1 MQNLNE
7 KYKTENG
14 YDYEMLDN
22 KCETSLETNDVT
34 TDFDWFIEKFYEF
47 NPTATEEDLWKVL
60 NKKHGV
66 WYVNPDAFLDN
77 NLTIPNGEVIGKF
90 FVRKSKVAGQTE
102 IGHIYALKG
111 KKGKSK
117 KYRLYKTLHATG
129 IGIIPCSSGGYALLC
144 RKKTSIFSIIFP
156 IIFLIIIWKSYF

>member
-60 NKKHGV
+60 NKRHGV
-66 WYVNPDAFLDN
+66 WYVNPDAFFDN

-117 KYRLYKTLHATG
+117 K
-129 IGIIPCSSGGYALLC
+129 
-144 RKKTSIFSIIFP
+144 
-156 IIFLIIIWKSYF
+156 